1 MNIDITVFC
10 LTYNHA
16 DYIRDALE
24 SFLMQKTRYTYNV
37 FVYDDASTDGTS
49 DILREYEK
57 KYPEIFDIYISSC
70 NIYNSPERE
79 KIMDKLY
86 KEHIVGRYVA
96 WCEGDDYW
104 TDSNKLQKQ
113 IEFMEQNPECSMTA
127 HGAYWLDCQTGVLK
141 DYNPYNENRYLAGDE
156 IILQPQGNLPTASLV
171 IRKDAFIRDIEFP
184 ACDVGDIPM
193 QLYALCKGEIYYFNC
208 QMSLYRY
215 MHAGSWTKEIAGA
228 FENNNIH
235 AYHMIDF
242 MEKYHISAYDEKTGK
257 GLVRH
262 VLIRCG
268 FSSQEKMVC
277 LIINGKSLP
286 HGEKLVEALRKID
299 GMTSIS
305 LNCNTERTNVILGH
319 KTIVLWG
326 QEYITDQIGDIS
338 YEISPVS
345 FYQVNPVQ
353 TEKLYGLALEYADL
367 HGEETVW
374 DLYCGIGTISLFLA
388 QKAKQVYGVEIIPQA
403 IENAKRN
410 AVKNGIENAEF
421 FVGKS
426 EEVLP
431 EFYEKE
437 AAAGRKAH
445 ADVIVVDPPRKGC
458 DEKLLDTIVKM
469 APDRV
474 VYVSCDSATLARD
487 LKILCEQGYEL
498 KRVRAVDQFCHT
510 VHTEAVCCL
519 HRVNM

>member
-1 MNIDITVFC
+1 
-10 LTYNHA
+10 
-16 DYIRDALE
+16 
-24 SFLMQKTRYTYNV
+24 MQKNDELILKIEDMGVDGAGIGKSDGMTFFVKDAVIGDVVRAKIIKLKKTYG
-37 FVYDDASTDGTS
+37 YARLMELLEASADRVEPKCPYYRQCGGCQIQALS
-49 DILREYEK
+49 YEK
-57 KYPEIFDIYISSC
+57 QLEFKE
-70 NIYNSPERE
+70 NKVRNNLERIGGFM
-79 KIMDKLY
+79 KIPMEPIVGMDEPYHYRNKAQFPVGTD
-86 KEHIVGRYVA
+86 KEGHIVTGFYAGRTHTIIPNR
-96 WCEGDDYW
+96 D
-104 TDSNKLQKQ
+104 
-113 IEFMEQNPECSMTA
+113 CSL
-127 HGAYWLDCQTGVLK
+127 GLPVNREILD
-141 DYNPYNENRYLAGDE
+141 
-156 IILQPQGNLPTASLV
+156 LV
-171 IRKDAFIRDIEFP
+171 
-184 ACDVGDIPM
+184 
-193 QLYALCKGEIYYFNC
+193 
-208 QMSLYRY
+208 
-215 MHAGSWTKEIAGA
+215 
-228 FENNNIH
+228 
-235 AYHMIDF
+235 IDF

-268 FSSQEKMVC
+268 FSSKEKMVC

>member
-1 MNIDITVFC
+1 
-10 LTYNHA
+10 
-16 DYIRDALE
+16 
-24 SFLMQKTRYTYNV
+24 MQKNDELILKIEDMGVDGAGIGKSDGMTFFVKDAVIGDVVRAKIIKLKKTYG
-37 FVYDDASTDGTS
+37 YARLMELLEASADRVEPKCPYYRQCGGCQIQALS
-49 DILREYEK
+49 YEK
-57 KYPEIFDIYISSC
+57 QLEFKE
-70 NIYNSPERE
+70 NKVRNNLERIGGFM
-79 KIMDKLY
+79 KIPMEPIVGMDEPYHYRNKAQFPVGTD
-86 KEHIVGRYVA
+86 KEGHIVTGFYAGRTHTIIPNRDCALGLPVNR
-96 WCEGDDYW
+96 E
-104 TDSNKLQKQ
+104 
-113 IEFMEQNPECSMTA
+113 I
-127 HGAYWLDCQTGVLK
+127 LDIV
-141 DYNPYNENRYLAGDE
+141 
-156 IILQPQGNLPTASLV
+156 
-171 IRKDAFIRDIEFP
+171 
-184 ACDVGDIPM
+184 
-193 QLYALCKGEIYYFNC
+193 
-208 QMSLYRY
+208 
-215 MHAGSWTKEIAGA
+215 
-228 FENNNIH
+228 
-235 AYHMIDF
+235 IDF

-268 FSSQEKMVC
+268 FSSKEKMVC

>member
-1 MNIDITVFC
+1 
-10 LTYNHA
+10 
-16 DYIRDALE
+16 
-24 SFLMQKTRYTYNV
+24 MQKNDELILKIEDMGVDGAGIGKADGMTFFVKDAVIGDVVRAKVMKLKKTYG
-37 FVYDDASTDGTS
+37 YARLMELLEASPDRVEPKCPYYRQCGGCQIQALS
-49 DILREYEK
+49 YEK
-57 KYPEIFDIYISSC
+57 QLEFKERKVRNNLERIGGFSEIPMEPIVGMEESYHYRNKAQF
-70 NIYNSPERE
+70 PVGT
-79 KIMDKLY
+79 DKDG
-86 KEHIVGRYVA
+86 HIVTGFYAGRTHTIIPNRDCALGLPVNR
-96 WCEGDDYW
+96 E
-104 TDSNKLQKQ
+104 
-113 IEFMEQNPECSMTA
+113 I
-127 HGAYWLDCQTGVLK
+127 LDIV
-141 DYNPYNENRYLAGDE
+141 
-156 IILQPQGNLPTASLV
+156 
-171 IRKDAFIRDIEFP
+171 
-184 ACDVGDIPM
+184 
-193 QLYALCKGEIYYFNC
+193 
-208 QMSLYRY
+208 
-215 MHAGSWTKEIAGA
+215 
-228 FENNNIH
+228 
-235 AYHMIDF
+235 IDF
-242 MEKYHISAYDEKTGK
+242 MEKYHVSAYDEKTGK

-268 FSSQEKMVC
+268 FTSQEKMVC
-277 LIINGKSLP
+277 LVINGKSLP
-286 HGEKLVEALRKID
+286 HSEKLVEALREID

-305 LNCNTERTNVILGH
+305 INCNTGRTNVILGR

-326 QEYITDQIGDIS
+326 QEYITDQIGEIS

-367 HGEETVW
+367 HGEENVW

-458 DEKLLDTIVKM
+458 DEKLLETIVKM

-498 KRVRAVDQFCHT
+498 KRARAVDQFCHT
-510 VHTEAVCCL
+510 VHTESVCL
-519 HRVNM
+519 MERKDK

>member
-24 SFLMQKTRYTYNV
+24 SFLMQKTSYTYNV

-242 MEKYHISAYDEKTGK
+242 MEKYDKYSKGMYHEYIRKRCSDYLYSRINEYKFMSSDEYCDRMQKLKKRLACREQRFIENQCKVFKLFKENYILSSIERKKIMKFRYVVIMGTGDYSKYITFLLEYNSIHYAGYVVTEATNSMNSDERKVWGFNNYTYRKEDTLVIVGISQKSEKS
-257 GLVRH
+257 
-262 VLIRCG
+262 VL
-268 FSSQEKMVC
+268 
-277 LIINGKSLP
+277 
-286 HGEKLVEALRKID
+286 EALDKN
-299 GMTSIS
+299 GFH
-305 LNCNTERTNVILGH
+305 NVI
-319 KTIVLWG
+319 TPLWP
-326 QEYITDQIGDIS
+326 YI
-338 YEISPVS
+338 
-345 FYQVNPVQ
+345 F
-353 TEKLYGLALEYADL
+353 
-367 HGEETVW
+367 ETN
-374 DLYCGIGTISLFLA
+374 I
-388 QKAKQVYGVEIIPQA
+388 KEII
-403 IENAKRN
+403 
-410 AVKNGIENAEF
+410 
-421 FVGKS
+421 
-426 EEVLP
+426 
-431 EFYEKE
+431 
-437 AAAGRKAH
+437 
-445 ADVIVVDPPRKGC
+445 
-458 DEKLLDTIVKM
+458 
-469 APDRV
+469 
-474 VYVSCDSATLARD
+474 
-487 LKILCEQGYEL
+487 
-498 KRVRAVDQFCHT
+498 
-510 VHTEAVCCL
+510 
-519 HRVNM
+519 